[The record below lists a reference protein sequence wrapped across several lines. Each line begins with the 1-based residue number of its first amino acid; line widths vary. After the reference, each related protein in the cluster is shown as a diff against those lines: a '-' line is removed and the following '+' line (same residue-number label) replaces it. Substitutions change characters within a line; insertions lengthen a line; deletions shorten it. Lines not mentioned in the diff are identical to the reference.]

1 LSSSLK
7 KLAGQTLWYGV
18 SSIAAKFI
26 NLLLTPYLTNAASVH
41 VANYGQIGIIYS
53 ALTILKVI
61 FSYGFETTY
70 FRFSNKAEHKNSIYS
85 TAFISLL
92 VTTILFT
99 IVLWLGS
106 ATFAAIIGLEA
117 WPDVVKL
124 GIIVVAFDT
133 LNAIPFAKL
142 RQENRPIKYAFVNV
156 GGILVNVF
164 FTWFFISYCP
174 DYIAGHPQGL
184 LTSLLVYGNPAKNP
198 VTYVMLANVI
208 QSAFTLLLLTAEI
221 KAVRLKF
228 NVALWKEMIVYSYPL
243 IIVGMGGMINE
254 TFDRLMLG
262 WWLPGDLTYRQD
274 QVGIYNACYKLSLL
288 ISLSVQAFRMGAEP
302 FFFSQA
308 QQGDAQRTY
317 ARVMKFFVIV
327 VSVMFLLVSLYVPV
341 WQQIIGK
348 QYRGGLGIVPV
359 LLMANIC
366 LGIYYNLTI
375 WYKLSNRTGAGAT
388 ITVIGALITIAV
400 NRAFIPAFG
409 FYASAWATFLCY
421 FSMMVISFVW
431 GQKVYYV
438 PYAWKKLL
446 AYLII
451 VLLIFFIHKG
461 LMALVHLGINY
472 GVMFNIISMLLGTV
486 FTAAYLYFIMQVE
499 RSEFAKMPY
508 INRFIKAPTPQ
519 APPAP

>member
-1 LSSSLK
+1 
-7 KLAGQTLWYGV
+7 LWYGV

-26 NLLLTPYLTNAASVH
+26 NLLLTPYLTNAKNVQ

-53 ALTILKVI
+53 ALTILKVV
-61 FSYGFETTY
+61 FAYGFETTY
-70 FRFSNKAEHKNSIYS
+70 FRFSNKEEHKKSIYS
-85 TAFISLL
+85 TAFLSIL
-92 VTTILFT
+92 VTTIFFT
-99 IVLWLGS
+99 IVLWLGN
-106 ATFAAIIGLEA
+106 ATFARIIGLER

-124 GIIVVAFDT
+124 GILIVALDT

-142 RQENRPIKYAFVNV
+142 RQESRPVKYAFVNV
-156 GGILVNVF
+156 GGILVNIF
-164 FTWFFISYCP
+164 FTWFFISVCP
-174 DYIAGHPQGL
+174 AYLEKHPQGFLSGL
-184 LTSLLVYGNPAKNP
+184 LIYGNPAGNP

-221 KAVRLKF
+221 KRVRFKF
-228 NVALWKEMIVYSYPL
+228 NVALWKEMMVYSYPL

-262 WWLPGDLTYRQD
+262 WWLPGDLNYRQGE
-274 QVGIYNACYKLSLL
+274 VGIYNACYKLSLL

-308 QQGDAQRTY
+308 ERGDAQRTY

-327 VSVMFLLVSLYVPV
+327 VSVMFLLVSLYIPI
-341 WQQIIGK
+341 WQVMIGK
-348 QYRGGLGIVPV
+348 QYRGGLAIVPV

-388 ITVIGALITIAV
+388 ITVIGALITIII
-400 NRAFIPAFG
+400 NRAFIPTYG

-421 FSMMVISFVW
+421 FSMMVISFIW

-451 VLLIFFIHKG
+451 VLLLFFIHKG
-461 LMALVHLGINY
+461 IMAVVHLGIT
-472 GVMFNIISMLLGTV
+472 GITVFNVISMLLGTV
-486 FTAAYLYFIMQVE
+486 LTAGYVYFIMQVE
-499 RSEFAKMPY
+499 KSEFARIPY
-508 INRFIKAPTPQ
+508 LNKLIRQ
-519 APPAP
+519 